1 MQKPDSKEH
10 RPYFANYLN
19 LVPDGDFFQL
29 YDQNTDEVA
38 RFFSS
43 IDKSKHEYRYAEN
56 KWTPK
61 EVLLH
66 VCDTDRIFSYRAFV
80 CIRGDSNTILMP
92 FDENVYA
99 ANADVSNRSM
109 DSIVDEF
116 RIIRQGLRI
125 LLENA
130 SEEQR
135 KFLGNN
141 DGFKISARALG
152 YITIGHAIHH
162 MNIIKERY
170 LGFGG

>member
-1 MQKPDSKEH
+1 MQKPELNEH
-10 RPYFANYLN
+10 RPYFKKYID
-19 LVPDGDFFQL
+19 LVGEGDFFRL

-38 RFFSS
+38 NFYKS
-43 IDKSKHEYRYAEN
+43 IDKAKHEYRYAEN

-80 CIRGDSNTILMP
+80 CIRGDGNTLLKP
-92 FDENVYA
+92 LDENAYA
-99 ANADVSNRSM
+99 ANADVSHRSM
-109 DSIVDEF
+109 ESIIEEF
-116 RIIRQGLRI
+116 KIVRQGLRI

-130 SEEQR
+130 SEEQL

-152 YITIGHAIHH
+152 YISIGHAIHH

-170 LGFGG
+170 LG

>member
-1 MQKPDSKEH
+1 MQKPESNEH
-10 RPYFANYLN
+10 RPYFKNYLN

-29 YDQNTDEVA
+29 FDQNTDEVA
-38 RFFSS
+38 RFYSS

-61 EVLLH
+61 QVLLH

-80 CIRGDSNTILMP
+80 CIRGDGNTLLKP
-92 FDENVYA
+92 LNENAYA
-99 ANADVSNRSM
+99 ANADGSNRSM
-109 DSIVDEF
+109 DSIVAEF
-116 RIIRQGLRI
+116 KAVRAGMRH

-130 SEEQR
+130 SEEQS

-141 DGFKISARALG
+141 DGFKVSARALG

-170 LGFGG
+170 LGLGG